1 MGKENLHFAPLEV
14 AKSQKG
20 SLGQSVS
27 TNFVSDVANS
37 QMDQY
42 IPFVNLNSQL
52 FSKGQDIAF
61 SGATRPLS
69 KLLLGGSLIRG
80 NDA

>member
-1 MGKENLHFAPLEV
+1 M
-14 AKSQKG
+14 
-20 SLGQSVS
+20 
-27 TNFVSDVANS
+27 NFVSDVANS

-52 FSKGQDIAF
+52 FSKGQNIAF

-69 KLLLGGSLIRG
+69 KLLLGGSLIRAK
-80 NDA
+80 DA